1 VPTLIDANVLS
12 NLAAVDRFDLL
23 DLLQDPIYLS
33 STVYDETQR
42 GVEEGYTFLAKIDQ
56 ALADARL
63 SVTTLEGEQ
72 EWRLYQTIPT
82 KLHRG
87 EAMSLTIA
95 RCREWHL
102 LTDDR
107 AARMVARRLGVAH
120 SGTLALL
127 IRAVR
132 QGHLT
137 LDEGNDLL
145 VEMIARAR
153 YRSPVSDLRD
163 LLKE

>member
-1 VPTLIDANVLS
+1 MPTLIDANVLS
-12 NLAAVDRFDLL
+12 NLASVDRFDLL
-23 DLLQDPIYLS
+23 DLLHDSIYLS
-33 STVYDETQR
+33 SAVYDETQR
-42 GVEEGYTFLAKIDQ
+42 GIEEGYTFLTKVDH
-56 ALADARL
+56 ALAEARF

-87 EAMSLTIA
+87 EAMSLAIA
-95 RCREWHL
+95 RCRGWHL

-107 AARMVARRLGVAH
+107 AARMVARRLGVAY

-127 IRAVR
+127 IRAVQ

-145 VEMIARAR
+145 AEMIARAR
-153 YRSPVSDLRD
+153 YRSPISDLRD

>member
-12 NLAAVDRFDLL
+12 NLTSVDRL
-23 DLLQDPIYLS
+23 DLLGLLQDAIYLS
-33 STVYDETQR
+33 SAAYDEIQR
-42 GVEEGYTFLAKIDQ
+42 GIEDGYEFLARVDR
-56 ALADARL
+56 ALADARFF
-63 SVTTLEGEQ
+63 VTTLEGEQ

-95 RCREWHL
+95 RCRGWHL

-107 AARMVARRLGVAH
+107 AARAYARSLGVGC

-127 IRAVR
+127 VRAIRVGR
-132 QGHLT
+132 LT
-137 LDEGNDLL
+137 VDEANDLL
-145 VEMIARAR
+145 TEMISRAR
-153 YRSPVSDLRD
+153 YRSPVRDLRD
-163 LLKE
+163 LLEE

>member
-33 STVYDETQR
+33 SAAYDETQR
-42 GVEEGYTFLAKIDQ
+42 GIEEGYGFLAKVDQ
-56 ALADARL
+56 ALADARF

-72 EWRLYQTIPT
+72 EWRLYQ
-82 KLHRG
+82 
-87 EAMSLTIA
+87 MSLAIA
-95 RCREWHL
+95 RCRGWHL

-107 AARMVARRLGVAH
+107 AARMVARRLGVAY
-120 SGTLALL
+120 SGTLGLL

-137 LDEGNDLL
+137 LDEGNSLL
-145 VEMIARAR
+145 SGMIARAR